1 MVGLKTGPM
10 FYKIGTGSI
19 LHSFFSTIAYN
30 LEDNNWGKKYPFI
43 MKELYNGELSSDKIL
58 NAEKELAEI
67 KEALKEYA
75 PNCIIWDIDNLEL
88 QPPWGEK
95 IADRITSLSNYF
107 YTSDGE
113 DIFNLF
119 IRAFN
124 DAKQIKKSVC
134 ITSI

>member
-10 FYKIGTGSI
+10 FYKIGTGSF

-30 LEDNNWGKKYPFI
+30 LEETNWGKKYPLI

-58 NAEKELAEI
+58 DAEKELTEI
-67 KEALKEYA
+67 KEAFEEYA
-75 PNCIIWDIDNLEL
+75 PNCVIWDIDNLEM
-88 QPPWGEK
+88 QPPWGDK
-95 IADRITSLSNYF
+95 IADRITNLSNYF

-119 IRAFN
+119 RRAFN
-124 DAKQIKKSVC
+124 DSKQIKQSICIKS
-134 ITSI
+134 I

>member
-1 MVGLKTGPM
+1 MIGLKTGPI
-10 FYKIGTGSI
+10 FYKIGTGSF

-30 LEDNNWGKKYPFI
+30 LEDKNWGKKYPFI

-58 NAEKELAEI
+58 DAEKELAEI
-67 KEALKEYA
+67 KEALNEYA
-75 PNCIIWDIDNLEL
+75 PNCVIWDIDNLEM
-88 QPPWGEK
+88 QPPWGDK
-95 IADRITSLSNYF
+95 IADRVTSLSNYF

-124 DAKQIKKSVC
+124 DAKQIKQSICIKS
-134 ITSI
+134 I